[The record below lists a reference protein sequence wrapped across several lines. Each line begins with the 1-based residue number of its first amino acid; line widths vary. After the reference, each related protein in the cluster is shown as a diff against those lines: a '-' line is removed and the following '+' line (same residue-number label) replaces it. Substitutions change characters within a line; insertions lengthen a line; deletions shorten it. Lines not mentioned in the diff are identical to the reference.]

1 MKKLI
6 KKFLSFFLPFL
17 LIMFSI
23 FVFNP
28 NANADPEY
36 RITRVCNNGICVV
49 TVYSL
54 DGAIVNVYEELD
66 NNP

>member
-1 MKKLI
+1 MKKFT
-6 KKFLSFFLPFL
+6 KKFLGYFLSI
-17 LIMFSI
+17 LILMISI
-23 FVFNP
+23 HLFTAT
-28 NANADPEY
+28 ANADPEY

-49 TVYSL
+49 TVYTL